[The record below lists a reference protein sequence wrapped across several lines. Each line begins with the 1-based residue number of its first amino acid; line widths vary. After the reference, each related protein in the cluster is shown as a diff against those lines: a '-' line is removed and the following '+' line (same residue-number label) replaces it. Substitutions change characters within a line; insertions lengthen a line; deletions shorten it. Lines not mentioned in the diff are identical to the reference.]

1 MRWPRRF
8 AAPHHLPDDVRAR
21 LRLDRHERVLA
32 AAALED
38 GGWLVTSS
46 TALLLADA
54 GPDVDHEAGHHVR
67 QGAGRDAR
75 PDARQNAGQEA
86 GQGAGPEA
94 WQDAGQEAR
103 QGAGLEA
110 CQDAGQGAGPD
121 DRPDAGTDADKDV
134 GHGLGPDV
142 GQAAGPDDRPV
153 VRHLW
158 HEVAEATWE
167 PEERVLVV
175 RWATSG
181 EPAVRLRLAE
191 PLGAVPEVVR
201 ERVMS
206 TYVLSQRVSV
216 RGRRGVTVAVR
227 RHAVDGSLLVQ
238 TVPDAGI
245 DLGRPET
252 AERVAALA
260 RELAQQ
266 VGLHG

>member
-1 MRWPRRF
+1 MRWPSRS
-8 AAPHHLPDDVRAR
+8 AAPHSLPDDVRAR

-32 AAALED
+32 AAALEE

-46 TALLLADA
+46 TALILV
-54 GPDVDHEAGHHVR
+54 DVGTDVGRDVS
-67 QGAGRDAR
+67 QGAGRDVGS
-75 PDARQNAGQEA
+75 DAGSDV
-86 GQGAGPEA
+86 G
-94 WQDAGQEAR
+94 QDAGS
-103 QGAGLEA
+103 
-110 CQDAGQGAGPD
+110 DAP
-121 DRPDAGTDADKDV
+121 PDAQPA
-134 GHGLGPDV
+134 
-142 GQAAGPDDRPV
+142 

-175 RWATSG
+175 RWATPG
-181 EPAVRLRLAE
+181 EPGVRLRLAE

-206 TYVLSQRVSV
+206 TYVLSQRVPV

-245 DLGRPET
+245 DPNRPGT

-266 VGLHG
+266 VGLRV

>member
-1 MRWPRRF
+1 MRWPRRS
-8 AAPHHLPDDVRAR
+8 AAPHPLPDDVCAR

-54 GPDVDHEAGHHVR
+54 DQDAGPDVDQEAGHHVG
-67 QGAGRDAR
+67 QGAGRDAG
-75 PDARQNAGQEA
+75 PDAR
-86 GQGAGPEA
+86 
-94 WQDAGQEAR
+94 QDAGQEA
-103 QGAGLEA
+103 GEH
-110 CQDAGQGAGPD
+110 AGPD
-121 DRPDAGTDADKDV
+121 AGADA
-134 GHGLGPDV
+134 
-142 GQAAGPDDRPV
+142 RPV

-167 PEERVLVV
+167 PEERVLMV
-175 RWATSG
+175 RWATPG

-191 PLGAVPEVVR
+191 PPGAVPEVVR

-266 VGLHG
+266 VGLRG

>member
-1 MRWPRRF
+1 MRWPRRP
-8 AAPHHLPDDVRAR
+8 AAPHPLPDDVRAR

-38 GGWLVTSS
+38 GGWLVTTS
-46 TALLLADA
+46 TALLLADV
-54 GPDVDHEAGHHVR
+54 GPDAVHDVR
-67 QGAGRDAR
+67 QDV
-75 PDARQNAGQEA
+75 GQEA
-86 GQGAGPEA
+86 GQHVGLDAGP
-94 WQDAGQEAR
+94 DLGP
-103 QGAGLEA
+103 
-110 CQDAGQGAGPD
+110 GAGPD
-121 DRPDAGTDADKDV
+121 ARADASPEG
-134 GHGLGPDV
+134 
-142 GQAAGPDDRPV
+142 RPV

-175 RWATSG
+175 RWATPG
-181 EPAVRLRLAE
+181 EPAVRLQLAE

-206 TYVLSQRVSV
+206 TYVLSQRVPV

-245 DLGRPET
+245 DLRRPET